1 MADKPST
8 IVAAVLIS
16 IVGGFPLFTLP
27 IVGPVLQEQ
36 LGFTIQQAGQ
46 VAPIEVF
53 GVGLASVMAM
63 FWIRRINW
71 RIAALI
77 AVDTGRCRR

>member
-16 IVGGFPLFTLP
+16 IIGGFPLFTLP

-36 LGFTIQQAGQ
+36 LGFTIQRTDYGKRRY
-46 VAPIEVF
+46 PTRHR
-53 GVGLASVMAM
+53 GL
-63 FWIRRINW
+63 
-71 RIAALI
+71 RIA
-77 AVDTGRCRR
+77 RRRAQQPPRVRPR